1 MQRKQTGL
9 MGVYFLHKEEE
20 CHEGRRTERKN
31 LRQAG
36 RGVLQTIA
44 KMFSF
49 IVRQR
54 EAIGKSK
61 EGTARI

>member
-9 MGVYFLHKEEE
+9 MGMCFLHKEEE
-20 CHEGRRTERKN
+20 CHEGRRMERKN

-36 RGVLQTIA
+36 RGVLQTIV

-61 EGTARI
+61 EGAAII